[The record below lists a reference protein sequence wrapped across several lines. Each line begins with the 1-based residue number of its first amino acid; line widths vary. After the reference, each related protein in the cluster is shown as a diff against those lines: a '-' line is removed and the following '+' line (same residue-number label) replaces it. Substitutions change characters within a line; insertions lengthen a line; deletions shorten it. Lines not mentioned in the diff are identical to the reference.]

1 MKKLGTFLVIAVAAI
16 GLSAAGCKKKKE
28 NAGGGSG
35 TAAVGTGSG
44 TAAAG
49 TGSGTAAGTGAGTAA
64 GTGAGT
70 AAGTGAGTAVVAP
83 AAAVDHIKVVAQH
96 VDAAKGPVDVVFNK
110 WAVTKA
116 SFDPANLEGGTA
128 EIEVDIASLTTGI
141 GDRDTH
147 LQSPDLFDVAKFA
160 KATVKIDNVKKASE
174 TSYTADATF
183 SIHGVEKKVPTKFE
197 VTASTADSVT
207 VKVSQP
213 INRNDFGV
221 GGVPDK
227 VQADVVLDVQ
237 LTLKKI

>member
-35 TAAVGTGSG
+35 TAA
-44 TAAAG
+44 
-49 TGSGTAAGTGAGTAA
+49 
-64 GTGAGT
+64 
-70 AAGTGAGTAVVAP
+70 VAP

-141 GDRDTH
+141 GDRDAH

>member
-1 MKKLGTFLVIAVAAI
+1 MHMKKLGTFLVIAVAAI

-35 TAAVGTGSG
+35 TAAAGTGSG

-70 AAGTGAGTAVVAP
+70 AAVAP

-141 GDRDTH
+141 GDRDAH

-197 VTASTADSVT
+197 ADSVT